1 MAKFNCH
8 FTSKP
13 LANLFL
19 DWLVKYQ
26 YDFRREIHPGEDIVV
41 VYCYSKVAETALVE
55 WMNAHKAV

>member
-1 MAKFNCH
+1 MAKFNCR

-13 LANLFL
+13 LTNLFL

-41 VYCYSKVAETALVE
+41 VY
-55 WMNAHKAV
+55 